1 MAPAAEHGTK
11 RPAAARLAL
20 AAIVCVAAPSA
31 FAQPGFVFPPADD
44 APVALA
50 PSLED
55 VPGSPLA
62 EAARRGDVGKVLAL
76 LAEDGV
82 DVDAPSRDGTPAL
95 HWLVRL
101 GERDAVERLI
111 AAGADVNGSNRYGLK
126 PLHVAIE
133 AADPALVRL
142 LLDAGADP
150 SAPDRAD
157 EPPLTLA
164 ARAGEA
170 AIAEA
175 LLEHGAEADA
185 REPHYGQTP
194 LMVAVRE
201 GSAELVELLVAA
213 GADVNA
219 QTLPEDPP

>member
-1 MAPAAEHGTK
+1 
-11 RPAAARLAL
+11 
-20 AAIVCVAAPSA
+20 
-31 FAQPGFVFPPADD
+31 
-44 APVALA
+44 
-50 PSLED
+50 
-55 VPGSPLA
+55 
-62 EAARRGDVGKVLAL
+62 
-76 LAEDGV
+76 GV

-219 QTLPEDPP
+219 QTLPEDPPRFIPPSESPDGLSKGIGIVRAGWPEGRGKRFPAGGSKTPLLYATRHGHLDIVQQLIAHGAE